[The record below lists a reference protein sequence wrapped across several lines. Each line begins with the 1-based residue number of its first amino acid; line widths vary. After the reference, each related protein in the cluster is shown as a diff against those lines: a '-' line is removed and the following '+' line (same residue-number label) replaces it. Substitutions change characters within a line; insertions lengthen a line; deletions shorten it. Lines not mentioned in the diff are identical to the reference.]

1 MGTAGRFIERLLVW
15 NVNVR
20 YFSCNEKNDVV
31 SVAKKNYTSDIM
43 KNRNEINAFLG
54 KDTEFE
60 GKLSFK
66 GAVRIDGHLTGEIFT
81 EGTLIVG
88 ESAVIKSDIH
98 VSHII
103 ISGEI
108 RGNIKADNRIEIH
121 APGKVFGNIQA
132 PAVIIE
138 EGVIFEGNCRMQKID
153 EGEDK
158 KLAVVS

>member
-1 MGTAGRFIERLLVW
+1 M
-15 NVNVR
+15 
-20 YFSCNEKNDVV
+20 
-31 SVAKKNYTSDIM
+31 KKRD
-43 KNRNEINAFLG
+43 EINAFLG

-66 GAVRIDGHLTGEIFT
+66 GAVRIDGHFTGEIFT

-88 ESAVIKSDIH
+88 ELAVIGSNIH

-108 RGNIKADNRIEIH
+108 RGNIIADNRIEIH

-132 PAVIIE
+132 PTVVIE
-138 EGVIFEGNCRMQKID
+138 EGVIFEGNCRMRGTEKA
-153 EGEDK
+153 EDK
-158 KLAVVS
+158 KLAVIS

>member
-1 MGTAGRFIERLLVW
+1 
-15 NVNVR
+15 
-20 YFSCNEKNDVV
+20 
-31 SVAKKNYTSDIM
+31 M
-43 KNRNEINAFLG
+43 KNKDQINAFLG

-66 GAVRIDGHLTGEIFT
+66 GTVRIDGHFKGEIFT

-88 ESAVIKSDIH
+88 ESAVIESEIH

-108 RGNIKADNRIEIH
+108 KGNISADNRIEIH
-121 APGKVFGNIQA
+121 APGKVFGNIRS

-138 EGVIFEGNCRMQKID
+138 EGVIFEGNCRMQKLD
-153 EGEDK
+153 KDQDK
-158 KLAVVS
+158 KLAVIN